1 MTTIN
6 DDEYPYEKLDSI
18 DPLVPADSGTLFFAL
33 DPGRPGFWKTQ
44 GDPFLGPWVSNL
56 GPFFFKSR
64 VTLKNGIQG
73 NIIIILFFFTFNF

>member
-56 GPFFFKSR
+56 GPFFQ
-64 VTLKNGIQG
+64 IQG
-73 NIIIILFFFTFNF
+73 NSKKRYTDKHFFI